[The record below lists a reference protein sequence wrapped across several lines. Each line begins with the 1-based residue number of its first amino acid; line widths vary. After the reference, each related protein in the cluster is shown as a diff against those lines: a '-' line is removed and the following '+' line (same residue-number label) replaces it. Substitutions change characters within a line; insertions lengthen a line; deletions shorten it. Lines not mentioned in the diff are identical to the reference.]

1 MRHGNG
7 TGIMVQTVGDL
18 VGIRISVPNGGAACA
33 GTCGVACLDQKAL
46 DHPVEGQ
53 AVVIAL
59 LGQTDKIFHS
69 HGSDIRVQYKRNIA
83 QRCGE
88 RSDGVAFGGRDELE
102 LAKVCGTG
110 ALARGGSEA
119 PAFAGAQQHA
129 ARGCGTKGDKDT
141 FGQGCF
147 PLCGG
152 IRAQTPGYRIKIKEC
167 FLRSA
172 ALRGSVNGACRPQ
185 RKARSRHV
193 RAGFGFEIILSQT
206 RRERSE

>member
-1 MRHGNG
+1 LTFFITPFHYTDCFSVRQIGYGG
-7 TGIMVQTVGDL
+7 T
-18 VGIRISVPNGGAACA
+18 
-33 GTCGVACLDQKAL
+33 
-46 DHPVEGQ
+46 
-53 AVVIAL
+53 
-59 LGQTDKIFHS
+59 
-69 HGSDIRVQYKRNIA
+69 
-83 QRCGE
+83 
-88 RSDGVAFGGRDELE
+88 
-102 LAKVCGTG
+102 
-110 ALARGGSEA
+110 
-119 PAFAGAQQHA
+119 GAQQHA

>member
-1 MRHGNG
+1 
-7 TGIMVQTVGDL
+7 MVEPPAP
-18 VGIRISVPNGGAACA
+18 VP
-33 GTCGVACLDQKAL
+33 VAS
-46 DHPVEGQ
+46 PVWTRQ

-69 HGSDIRVQYKRNIA
+69 HGGDIRVQYKRNIA

-110 ALARGGSEA
+110 ALARGGSET